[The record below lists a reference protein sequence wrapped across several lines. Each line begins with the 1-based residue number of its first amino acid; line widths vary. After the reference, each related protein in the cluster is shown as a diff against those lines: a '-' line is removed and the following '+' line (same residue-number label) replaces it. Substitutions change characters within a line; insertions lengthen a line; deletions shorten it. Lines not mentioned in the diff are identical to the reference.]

1 MFRALIVRLGY
12 LCSYVLKK
20 KFLLCSPAVR
30 KLRKCRGML
39 IRKSDFNGSEI
50 LELKVLQTGTF
61 KSALAT

>member
-1 MFRALIVRLGY
+1 MLFRALIVSLGY

-20 KFLLCSPAVR
+20 IILCSPAVR

-39 IRKSDFNGSEI
+39 IKKSNFDWSEK

>member
-1 MFRALIVRLGY
+1 MFRTLIVRLGY

-20 KFLLCSPAVR
+20 TFLLCSPAVR
-30 KLRKCRGML
+30 KLWKCRGML